1 MKKLTT
7 LIAASTALI
16 LSAGANAQLNE
27 DGSYTYSNTEYCQYV
42 KSIPNQHKDDI
53 AKAYKR
59 KFVKLGGDRAEL
71 ANSKCNEIVKVHG
84 RLGYSEIQKLRQDVS
99 M

>member
-7 LIAASTALI
+7 LIAASTALL
-16 LSAGANAQLNE
+16 LSAGASAELNE

-42 KSIPNQHKDDI
+42 KSIPSQHKDDI

-59 KFVKLGGDRAEL
+59 QFVKLGGDRAEL

-84 RLGYSEIQKLRQDVS
+84 RLGYTEIQKLRQDITI
-99 M
+99 

>member
-27 DGSYTYSNTEYCQYV
+27 DGSYTYSNTEYCQYI
-42 KSIPNQHKDDI
+42 KSIKHQDKDDL
-53 AKAYKR
+53 AKVYKR
-59 KFVKLGGDRAEL
+59 QFVKLGGDRAEL
-71 ANSKCNEIVKVHG
+71 TNSKCNEIVKAHG
-84 RLGYSEIQKLRQDVS
+84 RLSYAEIQKLRQDIT